1 MIRGFR
7 HLVREVGLS
16 VERASEA
23 ASGNPA
29 KLIRIDHLTG
39 SVETGKQADLL
50 LVDRDLD
57 LQRVWVKGHSFRE
70 HE

>member
-7 HLVREVGLS
+7 HLVQKVGLS

-23 ASGNPA
+23 ASLNPA

-50 LVDRDLD
+50 LVDRDLNLKD
-57 LQRVWVKGHSFRE
+57 TWVKGQHFKA
-70 HE
+70 

>member
-7 HLVREVGLS
+7 HLVQEIGLS

-29 KLIRIDHLTG
+29 KLIRIDHFTG
-39 SVETGKQADLL
+39 SIETGKQADLL
-50 LVDRDLD
+50 LVDQELN
-57 LQRVWVKGHSFRE
+57 LQDVWVKGRQFQN
-70 HE
+70 